1 MKWVISVNNS
11 SYLLL
16 LPLGSK
22 RRNLTKFSGI
32 SLLHVTIVTRK
43 ENLIYL

>member
-11 SYLLL
+11 DYLIL

-22 RRNLTKFSGI
+22 RRNLTKFLGI
-32 SLLHVTIVTRK
+32 SLLHITIVTRK
-43 ENLIYL
+43 EYLINL